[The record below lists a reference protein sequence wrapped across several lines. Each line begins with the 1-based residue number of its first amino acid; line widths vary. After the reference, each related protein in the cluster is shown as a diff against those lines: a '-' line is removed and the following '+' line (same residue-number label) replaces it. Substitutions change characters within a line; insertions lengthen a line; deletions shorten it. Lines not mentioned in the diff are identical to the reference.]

1 MTSPERKETLAR
13 TLVILVP
20 TLWAVNYVVAR
31 KARGVIEPHTLAL
44 GRWGLAGLLLGLL
57 HHKKLWRERHAV
69 LAAWPQY
76 LVLGSLGMLICGAWV
91 YIAGH
96 STTAVNIALIYS
108 ISPVLI
114 MLASALRLNERLTR
128 LQVLGVALAFA
139 GVLHVI
145 VIGHWSALGQLQ
157 FSAGDLWIVA
167 AAFAWALY
175 AVLMKKWPSTL
186 TASARWAATCAGG
199 VVALLPFA
207 VGEWTAPG
215 NPGWS
220 PQAVVLTVVAAL
232 VPGVGAYWAYSYAQQ
247 VLGASRVAVS
257 LYLGPLCGAVAA
269 WAFLNEHLQGFHLMG
284 ALLILPGIVLATQRA

>member
-1 MTSPERKETLAR
+1 MTSLERKEPLAR
-13 TLVILVP
+13 SLVILVP

-31 KARGVIEPHTLAL
+31 KAPGVIEPHTLAL
-44 GRWGLAGLLLGLL
+44 GRWGLAGLLLGLIS
-57 HHKKLWRERHAV
+57 HKELWRERHAV

-145 VIGHWSALGQLQ
+145 VKGHWSALGQLQ

-186 TASARWAATCAGG
+186 TASARLAATCAGG

-215 NPGWS
+215 NPG
-220 PQAVVLTVVAAL
+220 
-232 VPGVGAYWAYSYAQQ
+232 
-247 VLGASRVAVS
+247 
-257 LYLGPLCGAVAA
+257 
-269 WAFLNEHLQGFHLMG
+269 
-284 ALLILPGIVLATQRA
+284 